1 MMNSSRKIIKA
12 AEVAVTSL
20 KGDNSDAFTAPLWEQ
35 ENERA
40 RSRASD
46 GTRHVAGADVEQ
58 RVHDAREKGFRDGVK
73 DEQKRSGEAIV
84 SVMEAVA
91 QVRREWSD
99 LQERFYDEAK
109 ENVIRLSVALA
120 EKIIRR
126 EVSLDCDILRTML
139 DNIFGDLKDRTGL
152 TVFLS
157 PGDEQFLKEHGVGE
171 EESDASVRIMADPD
185 LNPGDVLVE
194 TPELVV
200 DARIIEQ
207 LNVLQ
212 QRLIDHDGGEGAAG
226 RE

>member
-1 MMNSSRKIIKA
+1 MNSSRKIIKA

-35 ENERA
+35 ENETV
-40 RSRASD
+40 RSGSGD
-46 GTRHVAGADVEQ
+46 GTRHAAGADVEQ
-58 RVHDAREKGFRDGVK
+58 RVRDAHEKGFRDGVK
-73 DEQKRSGEAIV
+73 DEQKRSGEAIA
-84 SVMEAVA
+84 SVMESVA

-99 LQERFYDEAK
+99 LQERFYDEVK

-126 EVSLDCDILRTML
+126 EVSLDRDILRTVL
-139 DNIFGDLKDRTGL
+139 DDIFGDLKDRTGL

-157 PGDEQFLKEHGVGE
+157 PGDEQFLKDQGVGE
-171 EESDASVRIMADPD
+171 EESDEPVRIAADPD

-194 TPELVV
+194 TSGLVV
-200 DARIIEQ
+200 DARVTEQ
-207 LNVLQ
+207 LNVLE
-212 QRLIDHDGGEGAAG
+212 QRLIDRDGEGAAG